1 MIWRK
6 AEGCRVTLDDGRV
19 LLDLTG
25 GFGVAALG
33 HRNPRILEAWRSQEV
48 VHALGDLAEA
58 EVTVRLRRAL
68 PRPAKLGVTGEDAVE
83 IALRTALLA
92 TGRPGIV
99 AFDGAYHGTGLL
111 ALAATGF
118 ERFRAPFAPWLPG
131 PVYRFP
137 YGEDPGPLPADAA
150 CVIVEPVQGRA
161 GSLVPPPEFLAQLR
175 RRCDEAGA
183 LLVVDAI
190 YAGLGRTG
198 ELWPGDDV
206 ADVLCVGKALG
217 GGLPLSAALFY
228 RDGLEEVWD
237 LGPEDVYTHTHAGSP
252 LACAAAL
259 VVLDEVPRLLE
270 RVAAAGDRFEAE
282 GWHGRGLLR
291 AREGSAD
298 DALARGVLVIPA
310 GLDGALIQATPPLT
324 ITDDE
329 LDEAFSLLCS
339 SSAVARR
346 AGTSTAPG
354 GASSHPGTPRA
365 PGSRARRGR
374 AR

>member
-1 MIWRK
+1 MIWAK
-6 AEGCRVTLDDGRV
+6 AEGCRVTLADGRE

-25 GFGVAALG
+25 GFGVAVLG
-33 HRNPRILEAWRSQEV
+33 HRNARVLEAWREQSV
-48 VHALGDLAEA
+48 VHALGDLADA
-58 EVTVRLRRAL
+58 EVTIRLRSAL

-92 TGRPGIV
+92 TGRAGIV

-118 ERFRAPFAPWLPG
+118 ERFRAPFAAWMPG
-131 PVYRFP
+131 PVYRRV
-137 YGEDPGPLPADAA
+137 YGADPGPLPADAA

-161 GSLVPPPEFLAQLR
+161 GSRVPPAGFLETLR
-175 RRCDEAGA
+175 ERCDETGA

-190 YAGLGRTG
+190 YAGIGRTG
-198 ELWPGDDV
+198 EMWPGADV

-228 RDGLEEVWD
+228 RDGLEQVWE

-259 VVLDEVPRLLE
+259 VVLDEVPCLLD
-270 RVAAAGDRFEAE
+270 RVLAAGERFERE

-291 AREGSAD
+291 ARSG
-298 DALARGVLVIPA
+298 DAAEALERGVLVVPA
-310 GLDGALIQATPPLT
+310 GLDGSLIQATPPLT
-324 ITDDE
+324 ISDEE
-329 LDEAFSLLCS
+329 LDEAF
-339 SSAVARR
+339 ARL
-346 AGTSTAPG
+346 GP
-354 GASSHPGTPRA
+354 
-365 PGSRARRGR
+365 
-374 AR
+374 